1 MKNRRS
7 KIKDSFGDRAF
18 NVFCYTTVVLVC
30 LIFIYPLW
38 LVLIYSVSSP
48 DSVNAGKV
56 WLWPVGPTLDA
67 YKEVFSRGD
76 LMKGYWNT
84 ITQTAFG
91 TAVNML
97 LTIPAAYALS
107 KRSLKGRGVFMGLIV
122 FTMYF
127 SGGLIPNYI
136 NLKNLHLL
144 NTWWVFGL
152 VGAVSAY
159 NLIIARTFFANG
171 VPHELEEA
179 AEIDGCSTAGVFFKI
194 VLPLSK
200 AMLGVIMLYYLVG
213 HWNNFSTALYYTPQS
228 TDHWPLQ
235 MVIRNLLRTLNK
247 LVDTGSE
254 DALLYYTRIYDM
266 IKYAVVVVAAA
277 PVLAIYPFL
286 QKYFNKG
293 VMLGSVKG

>member
-1 MKNRRS
+1 M
-7 KIKDSFGDRAF
+7 KIKDSFGDKAF
-18 NVFCYTTVVLVC
+18 SVFCYTMVILVC
-30 LIFIYPLW
+30 IACIYPLW
-38 LVLIYSVSSP
+38 LVLIYSMSDP
-48 DSVNAGKV
+48 EAVNAGKV
-56 WLWPVGPTLDA
+56 WLWPVNPTLDA
-67 YKEVFSRGD
+67 YKEVFSNSS

-84 ITQTAFG
+84 ITQTLFG
-91 TAVNML
+91 TTVNML

-107 KRSLKGRGVFMGLIV
+107 KRRLKGRNLLMGLIV

-127 SGGLIPNYI
+127 SGGLIPNFI
-136 NLKNLHLL
+136 NVKNLHLL

-152 VGAVSAY
+152 IGAVSAY
-159 NLIIARTFFANG
+159 NLIIARTFFASG
-171 VPHELEEA
+171 VPHDLEEA
-179 AEIDGCSTAGVFFKI
+179 AEIDGCSTAGIFFKI

-200 AMLGVIMLYYLVG
+200 AMLGVIMLYYLVA

-228 TDHWPLQ
+228 TEYWPLQ

-247 LVDTGSE
+247 LIDTGSE
-254 DALLYYTRIYDM
+254 EALLYYSKIYDM
-266 IKYAVVVVAAA
+266 IKYAVVVVAAL

>member
-1 MKNRRS
+1 MR
-7 KIKDSFGDRAF
+7 IKDSFGDRAF
-18 NVFCYTTVVLVC
+18 NSFCYIMVILVC
-30 LIFIYPLW
+30 LVCIYPLW
-38 LVLIYSVSSP
+38 LVLIYSISDPEAVS
-48 DSVNAGKV
+48 AGHV
-56 WLWPVGPTLDA
+56 WLWPVNPTFDA
-67 YKEVFSRGD
+67 YKEVFSHDD

-91 TAVNML
+91 TSVNMI

-107 KRSLKGRGVFMGLIV
+107 KRRLKGRNLFMGMIV

-127 SGGLIPNYI
+127 SGGLIPNFI
-136 NLKNLHLL
+136 NIMNLKLL

-159 NLIIARTFFANG
+159 NLIVARTFFASG

-179 AEIDGCSTAGVFFKI
+179 AEIDGCSTAGIFFKI

-200 AMLGVIMLYYLVG
+200 AMLGVIMLYYLVA
-213 HWNNFSTALYYTPQS
+213 HWNNFSTALYYTPKS
-228 TDHWPLQ
+228 TEYWPLQ
-235 MVIRNLLRTLNK
+235 MVIRDMLRTLSK
-247 LVDTGSE
+247 MIDTGSE
-254 DALLYYTRIYDM
+254 DALLYYSKIYDM
-266 IKYAVVVVAAA
+266 IKYAVVVVAAL
-277 PVLAIYPFL
+277 PVLIIYPFL